1 MMNKIQFWNGNKSL
15 IRQQYELAILN
26 AVLDV
31 TQSTTNL
38 KPEVI
43 VDYTDYPS
51 AEDEGNVFSKGS
63 DLLVTVAGNLKF
75 SDKTYIP
82 VHKPIAKGLLGYRIL
97 ITRQDFKSLL
107 EPKYNETKRV
117 VLELKAGIPKTWADA
132 ELFREN
138 GYKVFEKGSFDEIF
152 QHLSE
157 GECDYVSLGANEVQS
172 VYQRIANTY
181 PNLII
186 EPDLVL
192 YYPFPLVFYV
202 HPEKLNLAKRI
213 EYGLALLTDNGQLD
227 ALFEHYFSETLRELD
242 LGNRNVISLRNPI
255 LPEELT
261 GTSTPSLLNVY

>member
-1 MMNKIQFWNGNKSL
+1 MSKIQFWNGNKSL

-26 AVLDV
+26 AVLNA

-43 VDYTDYPS
+43 VDYTDYLS
-51 AEDEGNVFSKGS
+51 AEDEGNVFLKGS

-75 SDKTYIP
+75 SDMTYIP
-82 VHKPIAKGLLGYRIL
+82 VHKPIAKGLLGYRVL
-97 ITRQDFKSLL
+97 ITRQDFSSLI
-107 EPKYNETKRV
+107 EPKYNETKQIIR
-117 VLELKAGIPKTWADA
+117 ELKAGIPKTWADA

-138 GYKVFEKGSFDEIF
+138 GYEVLEKGSFDEIF
-152 QHLSE
+152 RYLSN
-157 GECDYVSLGANEVQS
+157 GDCDYVSLGANEVQS
-172 VYQRIANTY
+172 VYQNISKAY

-202 HPEKLNLAKRI
+202 HPEKPNLAKRI
-213 EYGLALLTDNGQLD
+213 EHGLTQLSDNGKLD
-227 ALFEHYFSETLRELD
+227 ALFEHYFGETLRELD

-255 LPEELT
+255 LPMELT
-261 GTSTPSLLNVY
+261 YTSTPSLLNVY

>member
-1 MMNKIQFWNGNKSL
+1 MNKIQFWNGNKSL

-31 TQSTTNL
+31 TQSATNQ

-97 ITRQDFKSLL
+97 VTRQDFRSLL
-107 EPKYNETKRV
+107 EPKYNESKQIIR
-117 VLELKAGIPKTWADA
+117 ELKAGIPKTWADA

-152 QHLSE
+152 CYLSK

-172 VYQRIANTY
+172 VYQHIANTY

-192 YYPFPLVFYV
+192 HYPFPLVFYV
-202 HPEKLNLAKRI
+202 HPEKQNLAKRI
-213 EYGLALLTDNGQLD
+213 EYGLTLLIDNGQLD
-227 ALFEHYFSETLRELD
+227 ALFKHYFGETLRKLD
-242 LGNRNVISLRNPI
+242 LDNRNVISLRNPI
-255 LPEELT
+255 LPVELT
-261 GTSTPSLLNVY
+261 YSSTPSLLNVY